1 MSSNTKAR
9 VTVLENI
16 LGVPTEEKQ
25 LSVFDK
31 LDALFAK
38 TSMMR
43 NEIFE
48 QRDVVWI
55 RVEELATTLDAQG
68 SAIKEAQSQLETKIV
83 LLKRA
88 MRGLLREGEVA
99 TKVKVLEPKPFNG
112 ARSAK
117 DLENF
122 LWDMEQ
128 YFKATITRM

>member
-1 MSSNTKAR
+1 MSSDSKAR

-16 LGVPTEEKQ
+16 LGVPTEEKK

-48 QRDVVWI
+48 QRDVVLI

-68 SAIKEAQSQLETKIV
+68 IAIREAQSQLETKIA

-88 MRGLLREGEVA
+88 LRGLLMEGEVA
-99 TKVKVLEPKPFNG
+99 TKVKVLEPKPFND

-122 LWDMEQ
+122 
-128 YFKATITRM
+128 I